1 VVAANRADPRLRLVQ
16 VTGEGHR
23 YWVHEQAGFTP
34 AKQRALVLYLLSYAP
49 DPRAPL
55 PRPAPPPPLLR
66 AALAALR

>member
-1 VVAANRADPRLRLVQ
+1 

-23 YWVHEQAGFTP
+23 YWVDEQAGFTP

-55 PRPAPPPPLLR
+55 LR
-66 AALAALR
+66 EALAALR